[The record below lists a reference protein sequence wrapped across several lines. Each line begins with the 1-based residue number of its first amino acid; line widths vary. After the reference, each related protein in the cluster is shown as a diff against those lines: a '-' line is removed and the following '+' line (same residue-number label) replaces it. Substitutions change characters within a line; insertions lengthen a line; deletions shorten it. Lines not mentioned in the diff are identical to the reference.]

1 METDEVWR
9 KNMGDF
15 LTTTKFEDLNI
26 AVLLPCYNE
35 GKSIA
40 DVVLD
45 FRRVLPGTRIFV
57 YDNNSSDNTS
67 EQAARAGATVVP
79 SRRQGKGNVV
89 RQMFSDIEADVYI
102 MADGDGTYDTS
113 RAPELIQTLLD
124 ERADMVVGI
133 RRDVRVDAGRKG
145 HAFGNKIFNF
155 VYQTIFGNDFTDIF
169 SGYRVFTRRFA
180 KSFPAM
186 SPGFEI
192 ETEMSVHASILR
204 LPVVEVE
211 CDYGRRTEGSVSKL
225 STFGDGFKILRMMG
239 SLMKETRPFIFFTYI
254 SLALV
259 GLSMFSA
266 APVLMEYFT
275 TGLVNRMPTWV
286 LSMTM
291 LLASMMVFMAGVIL
305 DSVAKG
311 RTEQKR
317 VHYLS
322 IMPSR
327 GENVTGNAVRLRE
340 RRTKKTAENTAARQ
354 NISTN
359 RAAR

>member
-1 METDEVWR
+1 MNEF
-9 KNMGDF
+9 KNIAQF
-15 LTTTKFEDLNI
+15 KDLNI

-35 GKSIA
+35 GAAIA

-45 FRRVLPGTRIFV
+45 FRRILPGHRIFV
-57 YDNNSSDNTS
+57 YDNNSSDNTA
-67 EQAARAGATVVP
+67 EQAARAGAIVVR

-89 RQMFSDIEADVYI
+89 RQMFADIDADIYI
-102 MADGDGTYDTS
+102 MADGDGTYDSS

-124 ERADMVVGI
+124 ERADMVVGT
-133 RRDVRVDAGRKG
+133 RRDVKIDAGRTG
-145 HAFGNKIFNF
+145 HAFGNKIFNL

-192 ETEMSVHASILR
+192 ETEMSVHASVLR
-204 LPVVEVE
+204 LPVIEVE
-211 CDYGRRTEGSVSKL
+211 CDYGRRQEGSESKL
-225 STFGDGFKILRMMG
+225 SSFRDGFKILRMMG
-239 SLMKETRPFIFFTYI
+239 SLMKETRPFIFFSYI
-254 SLALV
+254 AVGLV

-266 APVLMEYFT
+266 APVLVEYFS

-291 LLASMMVFMAGVIL
+291 LLGSMMVFMAGVIL
-305 DSVAKG
+305 DSVARG

-322 IMPSR
+322 IAPSR
-327 GENVTGNAVRLRE
+327 GEKSVGSTTRLHE
-340 RRTKKTAENTAARQ
+340 RRSKPALEGTIARQ
-354 NISTN
+354 DASKT